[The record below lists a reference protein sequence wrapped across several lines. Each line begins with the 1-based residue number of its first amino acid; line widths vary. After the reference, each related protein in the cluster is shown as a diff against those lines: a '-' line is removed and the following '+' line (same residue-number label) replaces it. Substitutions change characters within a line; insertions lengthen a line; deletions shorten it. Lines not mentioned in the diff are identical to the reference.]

1 MPILVHTNEDNREC
15 ADAQTDSMADIKSY
29 NTEKRNKSKKI
40 STYEIEQRN
49 MGQREEQYLAA
60 KAEYTAAI
68 RREKINS
75 GKNFV
80 I

>member
-15 ADAQTDSMADIKSY
+15 AEAQTDSTADIKSY
-29 NTEKRNKSKKI
+29 NPEKKI
-40 STYEIEQRN
+40 KAKRYQRTKLNSEIR
-49 MGQREEQYLAA
+49 GQREEEYLAA